1 MLLVLKF
8 KQPPENSISY
18 DWLTKI
24 LKIIQFKP
32 VLIELL
38 WGVDLDLKRETTWLV
53 PGWTTMAIFF
63 LSFAPKFVLEY
74 IPKLLIWFKA
84 IIVKAQEG
92 LSISTSRRAIK
103 KGIGNGALD
112 MDWDNGF
119 SPKRSLLKSLSK
131 CNLQG
136 NCFSNGQSS
145 KTSHFEMKQQG
156 YSMGLHGSAFLL
168 IYKHTSTHCLS
179 CPHATVRSMGISNVT

>member
-1 MLLVLKF
+1 MFIYLWQINAFSLEVQTATR
-8 KQPPENSISY
+8 KQHKL
-18 DWLTKI
+18 WLTNKD
-24 LKIIQFKP
+24 FKNHS
-32 VLIELL
+32 VYTCIN
-38 WGVDLDLKRETTWLV
+38 WITFGGVDLDLKRETTWLV

-168 IYKHTSTHCLS
+168 IYKHTSTYCLS
-179 CPHATVRSMGISNVT
+179 C